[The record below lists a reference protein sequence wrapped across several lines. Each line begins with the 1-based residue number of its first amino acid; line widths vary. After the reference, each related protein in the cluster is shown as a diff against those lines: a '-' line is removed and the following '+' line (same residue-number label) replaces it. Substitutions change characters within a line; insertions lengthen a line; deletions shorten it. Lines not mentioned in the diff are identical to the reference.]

1 MGKLAFTN
9 KRSRALYETCQL
21 FCNLPLAPFFTTMPY
36 WGRIPIR
43 YLFSQLSLANKLDT
57 RLFEI
62 VNTLPHPALLNR
74 PMEWVAKIMNRGDG
88 WLVGVLLVVIL
99 RKNPGSRAG
108 LRFVARMAFVVWLVT
123 FTVEFPLKLLFRR
136 PRPFVQLAHARLVG
150 ATPRHFSFP
159 SGHSASSFA
168 SAWLLRKYFPRWRWL
183 HFLLALFVAFNR
195 VYLGAHFP
203 GDTIAGAVSG
213 VGLAILYE
221 RLLPWR
227 KPKV

>member
-1 MGKLAFTN
+1 MSI
-9 KRSRALYETCQL
+9 RSL
-21 FCNLPLAPFFTTMPY
+21 FLH
-36 WGRIPIR
+36 
-43 YLFSQLSLANKLDT
+43 LSAANKLDT

-62 VNTLPHPALLNR
+62 VNTMPHPTLINR
-74 PMEWVAKIMNRGDG
+74 PMEWLAKIMNRGDG
-88 WLVGVLLVVIL
+88 WLMGVLLLSVL
-99 RKNPGSRAG
+99 RKNPGPRAG

-150 ATPRHFSFP
+150 AKPRHFSFP

-168 SAWLLRKYFPRWRWL
+168 SAWLLRKRFPRWRWL
-183 HFLLALFVAFNR
+183 HILLALFVAFNR

-203 GDTIAGAVSG
+203 GDTLAGALSG

-221 RLLPWR
+221 RLLTWR
-227 KPKV
+227 RGKIQ